1 MSSTKLTGLKAL
13 PKDPLTKLE
22 SCKPTPQAL
31 HQLRKE
37 IYANARSIEWE
48 GAIAHT
54 HGHLGLVMPVAAF
67 QLLSGTAFVMPVKPD
82 IPQYTNTASREEGQE
97 LKEEYHMQ
105 MQAHYT
111 ATNLEAYLK
120 TLLLAAVPELYIAI
134 LEDDTHG
141 FDSVTTREL
150 LEHLI
155 TEYGAI
161 EAEHLHENLQALEAD
176 WNPDTEIEAVFLN
189 AKQCRQF
196 AATEDPISD
205 QAYVAALIRVFRKSQ
220 VFTFALQDW
229 DLKPKAAT
237 GTEHTVDNLHK
248 HFLAADKAR
257 TWDKNNALTMKG
269 ALGANAATGTDI
281 TYGCHLKGH
290 RCPSLL
296 LDPRPHVLPPFGQPQ
311 RYIQSCSNPANRRPH
326 QDRHLLINPQGTT
339 CKEATTGSTAS
350 KGRKQSL
357 SLASLEPSVSKK
369 KKAERIKEV
378 VSTTLDAR
386 VAKAYAQE
394 LINKENSQTGVP
406 TSESEGRLAIVAMLM
421 FVRHF
426 KYNMRC

>member
-31 HQLRKE
+31 FQLRKE
-37 IYANARSIEWE
+37 VYANARSIEWE

-54 HGHLGLVMPVAAF
+54 HGHLGLVMPDAAF

-82 IPQYTNTASREEGQE
+82 IPQYTNTASPEEGQE
-97 LKEEYHMQ
+97 LKEEYHLQ

-111 ATNLEAYLK
+111 ATNLEADLK
-120 TLLLAAVPELYIAI
+120 AQVLAAVPALYIAI

-141 FDSVTTREL
+141 FDSVTTRRL

-229 DLKPKAAT
+229 DLKPKA
-237 GTEHTVDNLHK
+237 EHTVANLHK
-248 HFLAADKAR
+248 HFLAADKSR
-257 TWDKNNALTMKG
+257 LKNNAVTMKG
-269 ALGANAATGTDI
+269 ALGANAATGTD
-281 TYGCHLKGH
+281 TTTDATSKDTAVPHYCWTHGLMC
-290 RCPSLL
+290 SL
-296 LDPRPHVLPPFGQPQ
+296 HSGNHNGTT
-311 RYIQSCSNPANRRPH
+311 CSNPAKGHIKTATWNNM
-326 QDRHLLINPQGTT
+326 QGGNDRIYRL
-339 CKEATTGSTAS
+339 
-350 KGRKQSL
+350 KGEKAVFVPRKPAL
-357 SLASLEPSVSKK
+357 SEQE
-369 KKAERIKEV
+369 KKAERIKRF
-378 VSTTLDAR
+378 DAR
-386 VAKAYAQE
+386 VAKAAQE
-394 LINKENSQTGVP
+394 LINKENSQTG
-406 TSESEGRLAIVAMLM
+406 A
-421 FVRHF
+421 
-426 KYNMRC
+426 NQ